1 MQPTYP
7 IQYIPQTGDEIDS
20 IYNTFMSIKDCANNE
35 DNVGRYFV
43 HAPIFDEPYLP
54 NILDEVELPRE
65 PPLSTAVAAVRRHG
79 YRVIVDKLKIPGQP

>member
-1 MQPTYP
+1 
-7 IQYIPQTGDEIDS
+7 
-20 IYNTFMSIKDCANNE
+20 MSIKDCANNE

-79 YRVIVDKLKIPGQP
+79 YRVIVDKLKIPGQPCVILYDVLDARKKVCERVV